1 MTSSASLADKI
12 LLECDGLEPDE
23 GAVFKFER
31 PGQAIVARFVA
42 RRKNIRTKSAT
53 GLATCLD
60 VEILQSTGSD
70 IVGPATVFE
79 SSHITQ
85 IMDRAN
91 LSAGQAFV
99 LKFHNV
105 DRRTRFKRFAF
116 KRVPE
121 LDAAE
126 ARPAQLEL
134 PFDEDHDG
142 V

>member
-1 MTSSASLADKI
+1 MNLAEKI
-12 LLECDGLEPDE
+12 LLECNGLEPDE
-23 GAVFKFER
+23 GAVFKFDR

-42 RRKNIRTKSAT
+42 RREGVHTKSVT

-60 VEILQSTGSD
+60 VEILQATDSD
-70 IVGPATVFE
+70 IVGPATIFE
-79 SSHITQ
+79 SSHISQ
-85 IMDRAN
+85 IMERAN

-99 LKFHNV
+99 LKFYNV

-116 KRVPE
+116 KRVPK
-121 LDAAE
+121 LDAAAE

-134 PFDEDHDG
+134 PFDGDENQDG